1 MSQGAT
7 TPFKGSAFF
16 IESGSGE
23 AKRST
28 DIRQTNPAV
37 VTIASHGYRTGEV
50 VTITGMAQ
58 AGMMELIDGGYPVQA
73 LSDDTFALIGIDASA
88 YHAYTKGATAAAK
101 QWLNVCELK
110 TINKQ
115 GGSIDQIDV
124 TTICSAKKEYE
135 PGLADE
141 GTLQL
146 DFNYAPAAA
155 AQRQLADY
163 ERHSATFWM
172 KLTLPRR
179 QGLLLFNGSLQQGSS
194 FQGGVGQ
201 VYTSNVTIKLSGE
214 VVHILPTTT

>member
-7 TPFKGSAFF
+7 TPFKGSTFL
-16 IESGSGE
+16 IESGLTESQ
-23 AKRST
+23 KIT
-28 DIRQTNPAV
+28 DIHQTNPAE
-37 VTIASHGYRTGEV
+37 VTVASHGYRTGDV
-50 VTITGMAQ
+50 VRITGLAN
-58 AGMMELIDGGYPVQA
+58 AGMTELIDGGYPIQV
-73 LSDDTFALIGIDASA
+73 LTDDTFALLGVDATA
-88 YHAYTKGATAAAK
+88 YHPYTKGARAAAK

-115 GGSIDQIDV
+115 GGNIDQIDV

-146 DFNYAPAAA
+146 DFNYAPAVA
-155 AQRQLADY
+155 AQRQLTAY
-163 ERHSATFWM
+163 ERHSESFWM
-172 KLTLPRR
+172 KLILPRR
-179 QGLLLFNGSLQQGSS
+179 QGMLLFNGSLQQGSS

-214 VVHILPTTT
+214 VVHILPA